1 MAFIDESSILEGIT
15 KTDRIDFTM
24 LEESAFQS
32 EEDYHLLGKIF
43 QNLSSNKVADAIL
56 YSRLSQRLEYL
67 SSDEEGHDSE
77 VIEDME
83 NVSEILDEHSEEEFE
98 FFKDVF
104 SLAMELGLACDMDY
118 TTIPEASSR
127 KFQSFQEMIDFVQTR
142 ELQSLYKFYTLFKV
156 LKNNS
161 VLTELSEEAQ
171 LFLLIIVKSIVLK
184 EIEHFEELAEYSDVG
199 QNRETQDLI
208 KKIQTDT
215 EGDL

>member
-15 KTDRIDFTM
+15 KADRIDFTM

-56 YSRLSQRLEYL
+56 YSRLAQRLEYL
-67 SSDEEGHDSE
+67 SSDEDSYDSE
-77 VIEDME
+77 VREEME

-98 FFKDVF
+98 FFRDVF

-127 KFQSFQEMIDFVQTR
+127 KFQSFQDMVNFVQKR

-171 LFLLIIVKSIVLK
+171 LDYLNIVKSIVLK
-184 EIEHFEELAEYSDVG
+184 EIEHFEDLAEYSDVG

-208 KKIQTDT
+208 KKIQNDT

>member
-15 KTDRIDFTM
+15 KADRIDFTM

-56 YSRLSQRLEYL
+56 YSRLAQRLEYL
-67 SSDEEGHDSE
+67 SSDEEGYDSE
-77 VIEDME
+77 VREDME

-118 TTIPEASSR
+118 TNIPEASSR

-171 LFLLIIVKSIVLK
+171 LDYLNIVKSIVLK
-184 EIEHFEELAEYSDVG
+184 EIEHFEDLAEYSDVG

>member
-15 KTDRIDFTM
+15 KADKIDFTM

-56 YSRLSQRLEYL
+56 YSRLAQRLEYL
-67 SSDEEGHDSE
+67 SSDEESYDSE
-77 VIEDME
+77 EREDME

-127 KFQSFQEMIDFVQTR
+127 KFQSFQQMIDFVQTR

-171 LFLLIIVKSIVLK
+171 LDYLNIVKSIVLK
-184 EIEHFEELAEYSDVG
+184 EIEHFEDLAEYSDVG

-208 KKIQTDT
+208 KKIQDDV

>member
-15 KTDRIDFTM
+15 KADRIDFTM

-67 SSDEEGHDSE
+67 SSDEESYDSE
-77 VIEDME
+77 VREDME

-171 LFLLIIVKSIVLK
+171 LDYLNIVKSIVLK
-184 EIEHFEELAEYSDVG
+184 EIEHFEDLAEYSDVG